1 MTYACPFCPS
11 CATHSGEL
19 LEHLE
24 ARRLWGGHQI
34 TRARA
39 LRIVERIARESS
51 TKKRGVR
58 RNSSD
63 QVARAKPRARVA

>member
-11 CATHSGEL
+11 CATRSGEL
-19 LEHLE
+19 LDHLE

-39 LRIVERIARESS
+39 LRIVERIARAASA
-51 TKKRGVR
+51 KKRAAR
-58 RNSSD
+58 SLSSD
-63 QVARAKPRARVA
+63 RMTRAKPRARVA